1 MADAVVGIIG
11 MGDMGKMYARR
22 ISDAGWIV
30 HACDV
35 PEKYEALKAEFASRK
50 NVTIFETGHHVSRS
64 SDWIM
69 YSVEAKNL
77 DAIVARYG
85 PSTKQGAI
93 VGGQTSIKAPEI
105 AAFEQHL
112 PADVEIVSCHS
123 LHGPGVDPKGQPL
136 VIINHRASQKSVDLV
151 ERILSC
157 FESTFVPLSAEKHDR
172 ITADTQAVT
181 HLAFLSMGTAWQAN
195 DQFPWEVPRYIGGI
209 ENVKINLMMRIY
221 SNKWHVYAGLAIL
234 NPWAKAQIR
243 QYAQGVTELYK
254 LMLSGQRDEFKERI
268 YAARDAVFGREKTGQ
283 EEELLLED
291 ELLDKFS
298 LGDKPQQRVKNNH
311 LSLLAIVDCWWKLG
325 IVPYDHM
332 ICSTP
337 LFRLWLGITEYVYRS
352 PSLLSECIETAL
364 NDVSFRADDLEFTFA
379 ARDWSERVQLGHMD
393 GYREKFEKI
402 QKYFAPRVAD
412 ATKVGNEMIKTI
424 EANLAQKRKAK
435 EGQ

>member
-1 MADAVVGIIG
+1 M
-11 MGDMGKMYARR
+11 
-22 ISDAGWIV
+22 
-30 HACDV
+30 
-35 PEKYEALKAEFASRK
+35 LQK
-50 NVTIFETGHHVSRS
+50 NVTIFENGHYVSRS

-69 YSVEAKNL
+69 YSVEAKNI

-85 PSTKQGAI
+85 PSTKMGAI
-93 VGGQTSIKAPEI
+93 VGGQTSTKAPEI
-105 AAFEQHL
+105 AAFEKHL

-123 LHGPGVDPKGQPL
+123 LHGPGVNPKGQPL

-151 ERILSC
+151 ESILSC

-181 HLAFLSMGTAWQAN
+181 HLAFLSMGTAWCAN

-234 NPWAKAQIR
+234 NPAAKAQIR
-243 QYAQGVTELYK
+243 QYAESVTDLYK
-254 LMLSGQRDEFKERI
+254 MMLSGQTEQFSERI
-268 YAARDAVFGREKTGQ
+268 YAARDAVFGADAGTKKQKQKKSSSGGNDEEEEEE

-337 LFRLWLGITEYVYRS
+337 VRFHPPHPLPLPFFLPASHL
-352 PSLLSECIETAL
+352 SLLNPIHS
-364 NDVSFRADDLEFTFA
+364 
-379 ARDWSERVQLGHMD
+379 
-393 GYREKFEKI
+393 
-402 QKYFAPRVAD
+402 
-412 ATKVGNEMIKTI
+412 
-424 EANLAQKRKAK
+424 
-435 EGQ
+435 